1 MRPNKPG
8 TAWREPPWVMA
19 SRPGADL
26 DVIGEIVDPPEA
38 DQPLSLE
45 RLGSVEV
52 GRHRPSG
59 RGSWQPGLGVGQIE
73 DDWTDGV
80 RRYAEPPH
88 RARPVNRFG
97 RLRHRLTAP
106 MWPFVV
112 LALAQAE
119 TVLMSRGLTGDLLVT
134 ALSLGG
140 RLGYTLCLTLLPV
153 GVLIWRP
160 DAWRSARLV
169 LVGAMVWTT
178 VPALAGIAL
187 WIVGR
192 SPWLMIQFGDAL
204 SVVVTAA
211 VVASCVGPAIV
222 GMGLERTRRERA
234 LGLRMFTQQGLTIT
248 AVILPITI
256 AEWLLVPADA
266 TLDPLHVVRS
276 VSGAALPIQLLAQ
289 SLLAYTC
296 LSCVAF
302 GEPHRRLW
310 QCAAAGA
317 TLLAVLTVQE
327 MTSGIMPGILTG
339 IVPGIYGEWG
349 PADSSWSL
357 VSMEALLVA
366 GSGFTLLGLCSP
378 VWSASRD
385 AIQAGRAAPD
395 AVFAWGREAE
405 AETGE
410 PLPMTAI
417 VAVAAGRDH
426 ALALDDNGCVGAW
439 GDDTVGQTDVP
450 EGLSDVVA
458 IAAGD
463 GFSLALRADGTVV
476 AWGANDLGQIDVPPD
491 LGAVIAIAAGSDF
504 GLALKRDGTVVGW
517 GDGSSRVIPVPER
530 LVDVTA
536 ISAGEY
542 HALALCRDGTV
553 VGWGDN
559 AFGQSKL
566 PPRVRRAVAIS
577 AGGDFSLA
585 LLDNGTIV
593 AWGDNTY
600 GQLDVPAGLRNVT
613 AISAGVF
620 HAVALRAT
628 GDVVG
633 WGGGP
638 QQGEIHP
645 WRLVDFK
652 AVAAG
657 EGFSLA
663 LRAA

>member
-1 MRPNKPG
+1 MRRHKPE
-8 TAWREPPWVMA
+8 TVWREPPWVMA
-19 SRPGADL
+19 PRPGADL
-26 DVIGEIVDPPEA
+26 EVIREIVDAPER

-45 RLGSVEV
+45 RLGSMEI
-52 GRHRPSG
+52 GRHHSSG
-59 RGSWQPGLGVGQIE
+59 RESWKAGPGEGLIE
-73 DDWTDGV
+73 EDWTEG
-80 RRYAEPPH
+80 RRVHAEPPH
-88 RARPVNRFG
+88 RARPVDRLG

-119 TVLMSRGLTGDLLVT
+119 MVLLSRGLTGDFAAA
-134 ALSLGG
+134 ALSLWS
-140 RLGYTLCLTLLPV
+140 RLGYSLCLTLLPV

-169 LVGAMVWTT
+169 LVGAIVWTT
-178 VPALAGIAL
+178 VPALAGSAL

-192 SPWLMIQFGDAL
+192 SPGLMSEFGTAL
-204 SVVVTAA
+204 SVVVAA
-211 VVASCVGPAIV
+211 AAIASCVGPAIV
-222 GMGLERTRRERA
+222 GLGLERTRRERDP
-234 LGLRMFTQQGLTIT
+234 GLRTLVQQGVAIT
-248 AVILPITI
+248 ALILPITV
-256 AEWLLVPADA
+256 AEWILVPADA
-266 TLDPLHVVRS
+266 TLDPLHVARS
-276 VSGAALPIQLLAQ
+276 MSGALLPFQLLC
-289 SLLAYTC
+289 LTILAYTC

-302 GEPHRRLW
+302 GEPQRRLW
-310 QCAAAGA
+310 QFAAAGT
-317 TLLAVLTVQE
+317 TLLAVLAFQE
-327 MTSGIMPGILTG
+327 MSSGILPGILTG
-339 IVPGIYGEWG
+339 IQPAIHGQWG
-349 PADSSWSL
+349 SPESTWLLA
-357 VSMEALLVA
+357 SMQALLLA
-366 GSGFTLLGLCSP
+366 GIGFTFLGLCSP
-378 VWSASRD
+378 IWSASRD
-385 AIQAGRAAPD
+385 ALQAGRAAPD

-426 ALALDDNGCVGAW
+426 GLALDDTGCVGAW

-476 AWGANDLGQIDVPPD
+476 AWGANDLGQTEVPRD
-491 LGAVIAIAAGSDF
+491 LGDVIAIAAGRDF
-504 GLALKRDGTVVGW
+504 GLALERDGTVVGW
-517 GDGSSRVIPVPER
+517 GDGSSRVIPVPKM
-530 LVDVTA
+530 LVDVTS

-559 AFGQSKL
+559 TFGQSKL
-566 PPRVRRAVAIS
+566 PPKIRRATAIS

-585 LLDNGTIV
+585 LLDNGTV
-593 AWGDNTY
+593 VGWGSNTY
-600 GQLDVPAGLRNVT
+600 GQLDIPAGLRNVT

-620 HAVALRAT
+620 HAVALRAS

-638 QQGEIHP
+638 KQGEIHP